1 VPAPLPAFDDTREV
15 PTVQPYLTWWVRG
28 LLLGLVVGL
37 LGVFGLAACLNPYE
51 VDGTPLLMETHSRRL
66 GLPPCTFKTITEN
79 VITGGVPC
87 PSCGMTTSFALLM
100 HGDVV
105 HSLRANWVGT
115 LLALYGLILVP
126 WSLASILFRR
136 PLFLLSLERALSWS
150 ITVFLVL
157 MLLRW
162 SVVLA
167 QLWWERQAF

>member
-1 VPAPLPAFDDTREV
+1 
-15 PTVQPYLTWWVRG
+15 
-28 LLLGLVVGL
+28 
-37 LGVFGLAACLNPYE
+37 
-51 VDGTPLLMETHSRRL
+51 
-66 GLPPCTFKTITEN
+66 
-79 VITGGVPC
+79 
-87 PSCGMTTSFALLM
+87 MTTSFALLM